1 MKTTRERLSMLLEQ
15 VNNINGL
22 GLKLNYN
29 SAYGGYL
36 LQTAG
41 PIPRELCFVLQKS
54 RMTARE
60 MEAYLLGILNGVRL
74 SREQLFNP
82 NIF

>member
-15 VNNINGL
+15 VNNASGL
-22 GLKLNYN
+22 RLKLNYN

-36 LQTAG
+36 LQTTG
-41 PIPRELCFVLQKS
+41 PIPRELCFMLQKS

-74 SREQLFNP
+74 AREQLFNP